1 MSEKN
6 IDELVRLMKM
16 NDFIIDMFNKVCD
29 KCQDGDDMEQLN
41 DCERVFYINQL
52 LEMEVNNGGF
62 FQFFYNSSG
71 NFANEVVDSISK
83 IKADRVVEIYKKALE
98 FFKGEVPADIEER
111 RDLLDEVDE
120 EIFDALDKEFYN
132 FEDENDFNVLN
143 YAFIQENKDKFDL

>member
-98 FFKGEVPADIEER
+98 FFKGEVPTDIEER

-120 EIFDALDKEFYN
+120 EIFDALDREFYN